1 MKKST
6 TIFDFFKR
14 KVSNDL
20 EANTSGA
27 TLPTTN
33 VEENPDVPIEENLE
47 VPIEENLDEPIKE
60 NLDVPIEE
68 NSQTK
73 FQRVDM
79 SSLQLELDPGLRRQ
93 IYTYHVDQRDEI
105 RGRYTKL
112 GPYQPRFKKIKN
124 FEKGQSFQ
132 GSWYE
137 DDRFKSWLEY
147 SPKKDAAFCLPC
159 FLFHKPIGHDGQ
171 NAFTVNGFKSWKKV
185 RNGESCSFSLHMGK
199 DLNSTHSF
207 AHKACQDLMN

>member
-33 VEENPDVPIEENLE
+33 VEENPDVPIEENLDIS
-47 VPIEENLDEPIKE
+47 IEENPDEPIEE

-73 FQRVDM
+73 FQNVGM
-79 SSLQLELDPGLRRQ
+79 SLLQLELDHGLRRQ

-105 RGRYTKL
+105 R
-112 GPYQPRFKKIKN
+112 
-124 FEKGQSFQ
+124 
-132 GSWYE
+132 
-137 DDRFKSWLEY
+137 
-147 SPKKDAAFCLPC
+147 
-159 FLFHKPIGHDGQ
+159 
-171 NAFTVNGFKSWKKV
+171 
-185 RNGESCSFSLHMGK
+185 
-199 DLNSTHSF
+199 
-207 AHKACQDLMN
+207 

>member
-33 VEENPDVPIEENLE
+33 VEENPDVPIEENLN
-47 VPIEENLDEPIKE
+47 VPIEENLDEPVEE

-73 FQRVDM
+73 FQKVDM
-79 SSLQLELDPGLRRQ
+79 SSLQLQRDPEWCRQ
-93 IYTYHVDQRDEI
+93 IYTYHVNQ
-105 RGRYTKL
+105 
-112 GPYQPRFKKIKN
+112 
-124 FEKGQSFQ
+124 
-132 GSWYE
+132 
-137 DDRFKSWLEY
+137 
-147 SPKKDAAFCLPC
+147 
-159 FLFHKPIGHDGQ
+159 
-171 NAFTVNGFKSWKKV
+171 
-185 RNGESCSFSLHMGK
+185 
-199 DLNSTHSF
+199 
-207 AHKACQDLMN
+207 